1 MLYFEKVWFD
11 NALSNADKGH
21 ARGNAFQ
28 VPTREKQSLYN
39 IPLDKFLIANL
50 ETRFGDTTTSYINIL
65 FVVKIGFESWNTQLC
80 LLSYWKPHKYIIQLE
95 MIVISYWL
103 I

>member
-1 MLYFEKVWFD
+1 MLCFEKVWFD
-11 NALSNADKGH
+11 NALSNAYKGH

-50 ETRFGDTTTSYINIL
+50 ETYPLWRYDDKLY
-65 FVVKIGFESWNTQLC
+65 
-80 LLSYWKPHKYIIQLE
+80 
-95 MIVISYWL
+95 
-103 I
+103 

>member
-1 MLYFEKVWFD
+1 MHYFFLFFFD
-11 NALSNADKGH
+11 NINNALSNAYNGH

-50 ETRFGDTTTSYINIL
+50 EIRRQAIL
-65 FVVKIGFESWNTQLC
+65 IFFL
-80 LLSYWKPHKYIIQLE
+80 
-95 MIVISYWL
+95 
-103 I
+103 